1 MFLIESNERIES
13 TADSAQNE
21 DNPTKKGKE
30 KTCIT
35 LYHPIFLFLYFPSV
49 MEEMSKKAIST
60 TIKLTSEALQLQG
73 KYHKLLHLVQ
83 TSCREA
89 ELEPMKNILR
99 SILQEK
105 SLYQQAAIAK
115 YTKEINSLS
124 SVDQFFQFLVEKHFI
139 SYLNFQLLKEFSI
152 KTICGLEASRKIE
165 KEISEYQ
172 KHFKSFMDIP
182 EFSTL
187 IQVFDENPHLNPS
200 TIVGLPIVIISL
212 FGSWKHRNRK
222 ELTDWIPFLRE
233 NKELLQ
239 SMGYKC
245 ILITYAIFPI
255 DLPEVM
261 TFLNDY
267 NKMEELKKNG
277 ITIEISEEATTMF
290 KLLSSPDVSMS
301 ISKLQAEMK
310 VLQQENAKLKEM
322 INSSKETQDKMIDVQ
337 KQTQDKLTQ
346 NEETIQEMT
355 MTQNQ
360 DKLMAKALH
369 QDKKSNDYHFT
380 EIQNGEHQVQVPTRE
395 RSKSVSIRAK
405 SERRRPQYLLIYL
418 HRTSYPGPGTSIE
431 ERATGRPLSFGGHT

>member
-1 MFLIESNERIES
+1 M
-13 TADSAQNE
+13 
-21 DNPTKKGKE
+21 
-30 KTCIT
+30 
-35 LYHPIFLFLYFPSV
+35 
-49 MEEMSKKAIST
+49 
-60 TIKLTSEALQLQG
+60 
-73 KYHKLLHLVQ
+73 YHKLLPLVQ
-83 TSCREA
+83 TSCREDK
-89 ELEPMKNILR
+89 LEPIKNILR

-105 SLYQQAAIAK
+105 SLYQLAAIAK
-115 YTKEINSLS
+115 YRKEINSLS
-124 SVDQFFQFLVEKHFI
+124 SVDQVFQFLVEKHFI

-165 KEISEYQ
+165 KEISKYR

-222 ELTDWIPFLRE
+222 ELTDWIPFLKE

-255 DLPEVM
+255 DLPQVM

-290 KLLSSPDVSMS
+290 KLLSSPDVSIS
-301 ISKLQAEMK
+301 VSKLQAEMK

-322 INSSKETQDKMIDVQ
+322 IDSLKETQDKMIDVL
-337 KQTQDKLTQ
+337 KQTQDKLT
-346 NEETIQEMT
+346 ETIQEMT

-360 DKLMAKALH
+360 DKLMGKALH
-369 QDKKSNDYHFT
+369 QDKTSNNYNFT
-380 EIQNGEHQVQVPTRE
+380 DEEHRVQVPTKE
-395 RSKSVSIRAK
+395 RSKSVIIRAK
-405 SERRRPQYLLIYL
+405 SDRRRPQYLPIYL
-418 HRTSYPGPGTSIE
+418 HRTSYPGPGTGIDD
-431 ERATGRPLSFGGHT
+431 RATGRPLSFGGHTRTILAIHSDLQ

>member
-1 MFLIESNERIES
+1 
-13 TADSAQNE
+13 
-21 DNPTKKGKE
+21 
-30 KTCIT
+30 
-35 LYHPIFLFLYFPSV
+35 
-49 MEEMSKKAIST
+49 MEEMLKKAIST
-60 TIKLTSEALQLQG
+60 KKLTSEALQLQEM
-73 KYHKLLHLVQ
+73 YHKLLPLVQ
-83 TSCREA
+83 TSCREDK
-89 ELEPMKNILR
+89 LEPIKNILR

-105 SLYQQAAIAK
+105 SLYQLAAIAK

-124 SVDQFFQFLVEKHFI
+124 SVDQVFQFLVEKHFI
-139 SYLNFQLLKEFSI
+139 SYLNFQLLKEFS
-152 KTICGLEASRKIE
+152 TEAICGLKASKKIE
-165 KEISEYQ
+165 REISKYQ

-187 IQVFDENPHLNPS
+187 VQVFDKNPELNPS

-255 DLPEVM
+255 DLPQVM

-277 ITIEISEEATTMF
+277 ITIEISEEATRMF
-290 KLLSSPDVSMS
+290 KLLSSPDVNIS

-322 INSSKETQDKMIDVQ
+322 VDSLKETQDKMIDVL
-337 KQTQDKLTQ
+337 KQTQDKLT
-346 NEETIQEMT
+346 ETIQEMT

-360 DKLMAKALH
+360 DKLMGKALH
-369 QDKKSNDYHFT
+369 QDKTDIASC
-380 EIQNGEHQVQVPTRE
+380 I
-395 RSKSVSIRAK
+395 
-405 SERRRPQYLLIYL
+405 
-418 HRTSYPGPGTSIE
+418 
-431 ERATGRPLSFGGHT
+431 